1 MTDILFE
8 EIGKLGL
15 VTLNRPAQMNA
26 LTHDMALMLEERLLH
41 WRGAP
46 HVAAVAIEGAGPR
59 AFCAGGDVRALY
71 DQGCAD
77 GRLNW
82 QFYADEYRLNALIK
96 EYPKPYVALMDG
108 IVMGGGV
115 GVSIHG
121 RRRVAGDATLFA
133 MPETG
138 IGLFPDVGG
147 TWFLPRMPGQ
157 TGMWLAL
164 TGARLR
170 AADAVEAGVCHAY
183 VPSARHGALLEA
195 LADELEPGDDADA
208 ALDAAIARFAAQPP
222 EGGTLSALRPTIDR
236 CFAGDSVEAAL
247 AALTADGSDW
257 AAAQA
262 AAIRAKSPTCT
273 RIAFRQVREGAG
285 MTLFRDAMRLE
296 YRLARFCMTHPDF
309 YEGVRA
315 AIVDKDGAPRW
326 RPATLEEADEASV
339 APAFAPLPPAEELA
353 L

>member
-15 VTLNRPAQMNA
+15 ITLNRPAQMNA

-41 WRGAP
+41 WRDAK
-46 HVAAVAIEGAGPR
+46 HVTAVAIEGAGER
-59 AFCAGGDVRALY
+59 AFCAGGDVRALWE
-71 DQGCAD
+71 QGRVD

-82 QFYADEYRLNALIK
+82 QFYADEYRLDTLIK
-96 EYPKPYVALMDG
+96 EFPKPYVALIDG
-108 IVMGGGV
+108 VAMGGGV

-121 RRRVAGDATLFA
+121 RRRVAGDRTLFA

-147 TWFLPRMPGQ
+147 AWFLPRMPGRV
-157 TGMWLAL
+157 GLWLAL

-170 AADAVEAGVCHAY
+170 SADAVAAGVCDVY
-183 VPSARHGALLEA
+183 VSSDRHGALLEA
-195 LADELEPGDDADA
+195 LAAALEPGDDATAAVDA
-208 ALDAAIARFAAQPP
+208 TLARFASPP
-222 EGGTLSALRPTIDR
+222 PAGGTLAALRPVIDR
-236 CFAGDSVEAAL
+236 CFAGDSVEAVL
-247 AALTADGSDW
+247 AALDAEGGEW
-257 AAAQA
+257 ATAQA
-262 AAIRAKSPTCT
+262 AAIRSKSPTCT
-273 RIAFRQVREGAG
+273 RIAFRQYREGGGLA
-285 MTLFRDAMRLE
+285 LFRDAMRLE

-315 AIVDKDGAPRW
+315 AIIDKDGAPNW
-326 RPATLEEADEASV
+326 RPASLTEADEAS
-339 APAFAPLPPAEELA
+339 AAAAFAPLPPDEELA

>member
-41 WRGAP
+41 WRDAP
-46 HVAAVAIEGAGPR
+46 HVAAVAIEGAGER
-59 AFCAGGDVRALY
+59 AFCAGGDIRALWE
-71 DQGCAD
+71 QGRVD

-82 QFYADEYRLNALIK
+82 QFYADEYRLDTLIK

-108 IVMGGGV
+108 VAMGGGV
-115 GVSIHG
+115 GISIHG
-121 RRRVAGDATLFA
+121 RRRIAGDATLFA

-138 IGLFPDVGG
+138 IGLFPDVGA
-147 TWFLPRMPGQ
+147 TWFLPRMPGRI
-157 TGMWLAL
+157 GLWLAL

-170 AADAVEAGVCHAY
+170 TADALAAGVCDLY

-195 LADELEPGDDADA
+195 LAAALEPGDDALAAIDA
-208 ALDAAIARFAAQPP
+208 ALARFNAPP
-222 EGGTLSALRPTIDR
+222 PSGASLHALRPTIDQ
-236 CFAGDSVEAAL
+236 CFAGASVEAVL
-247 AALTADGSDW
+247 AALDADGGDW

-262 AAIRAKSPTCT
+262 EAIRSKSPTCT
-273 RIAFRQVREGAG
+273 RIAFRQYAEGAALA
-285 MTLFRDAMRLE
+285 LFRDAMRLE
-296 YRLARFCMTHPDF
+296 HRLARFCMTHPDF

-315 AIVDKDGAPRW
+315 TIIEKDGAPRW
-326 RPATLEEADEASV
+326 RPATLAEADEASV
-339 APAFAPLPPAEELA
+339 ASAFAPLSPDEELA